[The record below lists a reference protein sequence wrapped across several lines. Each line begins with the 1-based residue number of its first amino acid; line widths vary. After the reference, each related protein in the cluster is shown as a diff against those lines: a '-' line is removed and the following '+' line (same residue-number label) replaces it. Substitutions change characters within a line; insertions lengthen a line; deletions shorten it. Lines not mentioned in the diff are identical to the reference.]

1 MLMADHLEIALSAF
15 ASLRTPSK
23 ISAALRTHG
32 MSALE
37 HEHSL
42 LPLEV
47 REAIVRKAAEM
58 RNDGIYA
65 VCYGTPD
72 FPSSLTTNQRPV
84 APIIFCRGNKN
95 LLYRDGIGMCGSRH
109 VSERGLEAAS
119 RCGVLATE
127 KNMTV
132 VSGYAAGVDTAT
144 HLAAL
149 RSGGNTVLVLAEG
162 MDHFRIK
169 RAFASDFD
177 WKRIL
182 VVSQFPPSHP
192 WRAHAAM
199 ARNRIIFGLPKALL
213 VVEAGETGGTL
224 AAGEGALKLGRAV
237 IAVEFGNDTPP
248 GNRILISKGA
258 RAVSSPQQLRATFD
272 ELHSTDDF
280 ADDGPMLF

>member
-1 MLMADHLEIALSAF
+1 MTDYLELALSAF
-15 ASLRTPSK
+15 ARLRTPSK
-23 ISAALRTHG
+23 ITAALRTHG
-32 MSALE
+32 ISALE
-37 HEHSL
+37 REHRL
-42 LPLEV
+42 LPRV
-47 REAIVRKAAEM
+47 ARDDIVRRADEM

-72 FPSSLTTNQRPV
+72 FPKSLVSDQRPV

-109 VSERGLEAAS
+109 VSERGLDAAS

-127 KNMTV
+127 KDMTV

-149 RSGGNTVLVLAEG
+149 RSGGSTVVVLAEG
-162 MDHFRIK
+162 IDHFRIK
-169 RAFASDFD
+169 RAFAAEFD
-177 WKRIL
+177 WNRIL

-199 ARNRIIFGLPKALL
+199 ARNKIIFGLPRALL
-213 VVEAGETGGTL
+213 VVEAGEKGGTL

-248 GNRILISKGA
+248 GNRILIDKGA
-258 RAVSSPQQLRATFD
+258 RAVSSPQHLRNAFD
-272 ELHSTDDF
+272 ELRF
-280 ADDGPMLF
+280 AAPSAEDGPMLF